1 MIMKRAVLTVA
12 LCAVPCFFGA
22 ACKKDESPPPAPS
35 ATPSTKSTEV
45 LPGGS
50 PFKTRNCRA
59 RCQILGMCHFDE
71 KLERC
76 VAKTEKDCRAS
87 RGCKHSGICTFN
99 PQGYCVGTS
108 DKDCATS
115 VDCKERGLCK
125 LGRGGATT
133 CVAGSD
139 ADCEQSDAC
148 KNEARCSNVSGLCMV
163 DDAAD
168 CKGSP
173 LCKKDGLCS
182 VQANP
187 HKKPPKRCAALTKQ
201 DCQVSDACKTD
212 KRCTPKDGACT
223 KS

>member
-1 MIMKRAVLTVA
+1 MIMKRTLLTVV
-12 LCAVPCFFGA
+12 LCLACCFFGA
-22 ACKKDESPPPAPS
+22 CKNDDSPRPAPS
-35 ATPSTKSTEV
+35 AAPSTTSTEV

-76 VAKTEKDCRAS
+76 VARSEKDCRDS
-87 RGCKHSGICTFN
+87 RACKHSGICTFN
-99 PQGYCVGTS
+99 PQGICLGTS
-108 DKDCATS
+108 DKDCAAS

-133 CVAGSD
+133 CIASSNT
-139 ADCEQSDAC
+139 DCEQSEIC
-148 KNEARCSNVSGLCMV
+148 KKEARCTNVNGLCLV

-182 VQANP
+182 VQPNP

-201 DCQVSDACKTD
+201 DCQASEACKLE
-212 KRCTPKDGACT
+212 KRCTPKDGTCA